1 MLFNG
6 NRYTI
11 IDEKYSYKCNLSKVK
26 FKKKLNTW
34 LEDQKSKAH
43 YTETGVLGHLKKRR
57 DIFRIYY
64 RYRKFEPNLTVTYD
78 NPYILGNIK
87 KNSEDSCTVEY
98 YLVYDNFFNYT
109 FKFLCLICFITSI
122 VVLMTL
128 FKIIG
133 IFISA
138 LLIILATLSI
148 ISFFNGDT
156 QNKEKVLPA
165 KNIFEDFLSNI

>member
-1 MLFNG
+1 MFFNG

-11 IDEKYSYKCNLSKVK
+11 IDEKYSYKYNLSEEK
-26 FKKKLNTW
+26 FKEKLNTW

-43 YTETGVLGHLKKRR
+43 YTETGVLGHLKKRKN
-57 DIFRIYY
+57 IFKIYY
-64 RYRKFEPNLTVTYD
+64 RYRKFEPNLPVTYD

-87 KNSEDSCTVEY
+87 KDSEDSCTIEY
-98 YLVYDNFFNYT
+98 YLVYDNFFKYT
-109 FKFLCLICFITSI
+109 FKFSCFICFIISI
-122 VVLMTL
+122 MVLMTS

-138 LLIILATLSI
+138 LLVILAALSI
-148 ISFFNGDT
+148 ISFFDGDT

-165 KNIFEDFLSNI
+165 KNIFEDFLRNI